1 MDLQGSKLYSSPLRK
16 KAPQYRLH
24 GAEAQLKTCELDEL
38 KESSKGKRMLLWKGS
53 RVMNLGGKIIDE
65 EMKRFVTE
73 NVVREDAAVTR
84 RSDWKTD
91 PNRGQTEG
99 EEGGGG
105 WKQNCWPAS
114 K

>member
-1 MDLQGSKLYSSPLRK
+1 MDCLSDQNMFNG
-16 KAPQYRLH
+16 
-24 GAEAQLKTCELDEL
+24 T
-38 KESSKGKRMLLWKGS
+38 ESSKGKRMLLWKGS

-114 K
+114 NESAAPLRLHSKKKCLCAPRVVLL

>member
-1 MDLQGSKLYSSPLRK
+1 
-16 KAPQYRLH
+16 
-24 GAEAQLKTCELDEL
+24 
-38 KESSKGKRMLLWKGS
+38 
-53 RVMNLGGKIIDE
+53 MNLGGKIIDE

-105 WKQNCWPAS
+105 WKQNCWPARSFPITWSCICSSIHLGYPAYLLVLKKFQNLVSPELVLPLRS